1 MNAVP
6 IFEAKNRLP
15 FFIHKAET
23 EGPVAISRRNKEDA
37 FIISKEDYEAMS
49 VSKPKSVVET
59 IRERHKKYGLDDDDF
74 DYTEYFDSLR
84 ERDCFGRAGDEHIF
98 DEV

>member
-6 IFEAKNRLP
+6 IFEAKNKLP

-23 EGPVAISRRNKEDA
+23 EGPIPISRHNKEVA
-37 FIISKEDYEAMS
+37 YIISKEDYEAMNAP
-49 VSKPKSVVET
+49 KQKSVVER
-59 IRERHKKYGLDDDDF
+59 IREKLEEQGFFDDGFDFSAYMDSIREPYYGRP
-74 DYTEYFDSLR
+74 ES
-84 ERDCFGRAGDEHIF
+84 EHLF